1 MWAREDR
8 NEKDDTTTTKVEV
21 NVQTKAEESVKA
33 KPKYA

>member
-1 MWAREDR
+1 MWARKDR
-8 NEKDDTTTTKVEV
+8 NEKDDTTTKVEV